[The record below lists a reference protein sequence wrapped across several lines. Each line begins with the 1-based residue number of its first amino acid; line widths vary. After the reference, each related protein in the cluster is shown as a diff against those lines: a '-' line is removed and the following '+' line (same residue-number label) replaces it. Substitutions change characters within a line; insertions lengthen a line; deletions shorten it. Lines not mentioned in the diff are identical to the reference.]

1 MSKQTA
7 ISLPDDIHTRLQR
20 LADKT
25 GKTASFYI
33 QEAVEEHLDDLE
45 DLYLAETA
53 MSRIHRGESRIIG
66 AEDFWHGLDD

>member
-7 ISLPDDIHTRLQR
+7 ISLPDDIHTRLQS
-20 LADKT
+20 LAAKT

-33 QEAVEEHLDDLE
+33 QEAIEEHLDDLE
-45 DLYLAETA
+45 DLYLAENA
-53 MSRIHRGESRIIG
+53 MNRIKRGESEIVS